1 MPKITI
7 DEKEYDTDEMSQEAL
22 QQLQALQFV
31 RGELVKI
38 QMSAAALQTAQNAYI
53 RALKAQ
59 LEKGEADDEDSTID
73 LPDDLVFD

>member
-31 RGELVKI
+31 RGELVKF
-38 QMSAAALQTAQNAYI
+38 
-53 RALKAQ
+53 R
-59 LEKGEADDEDSTID
+59 
-73 LPDDLVFD
+73 